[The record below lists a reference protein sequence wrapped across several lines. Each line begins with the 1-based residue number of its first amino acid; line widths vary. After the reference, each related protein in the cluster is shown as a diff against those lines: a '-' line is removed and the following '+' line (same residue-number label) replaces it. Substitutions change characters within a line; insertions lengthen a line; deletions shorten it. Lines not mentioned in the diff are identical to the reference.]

1 MMNHFSRRNFLKGL
15 GISSATLPFINGL
28 PSIQAKN
35 ANLAKKRLIIM
46 FSPNGTL
53 PVDFWPDSQGDS
65 IALKPIMEP
74 LSEFKDD
81 ILTLRG
87 VHNKVGGDGDDHMKG
102 IGCLLT
108 GRRLHRG
115 NIQGGGHTPAG
126 WASGCLLY
134 TSPSPRDS

>member
-1 MMNHFSRRNFLKGL
+1 
-15 GISSATLPFINGL
+15 
-28 PSIQAKN
+28 
-35 ANLAKKRLIIM
+35 
-46 FSPNGTL
+46 
-53 PVDFWPDSQGDS
+53 
-65 IALKPIMEP
+65 MEP

-115 NIQGGGHTPAG
+115 NIQGGAI
-126 WASGCLLY
+126 LLQDGRAAY
-134 TSPSPRDS
+134 PLIKKFLIFFSLKIQQRRDLAHLNLVLLFRIGPIHGLAFHIQVLINQLLRSTTLNRCCKKCMGK

>member
-1 MMNHFSRRNFLKGL
+1 MSHLSRRNFLKGL
-15 GISSATLPFINGL
+15 GVSSAALPFINGL
-28 PSIQAKN
+28 PGLQAKN
-35 ANLAKKRLIIM
+35 TDHSKKRLIVM

-53 PVDFWPDSQGDS
+53 PGEFWPEPLEDS

-81 ILTLRG
+81 ILTLKG

-115 NIQGGGHTPAG
+115 
-126 WASGCLLY
+126 
-134 TSPSPRDS
+134 